1 MAKNKKIGE
10 ERSAKFEK
18 LDDKK
23 NSFGK
28 KKKIFF

>member
-10 ERSAKFEK
+10 EGSAKFEN
-18 LDDKK
+18 LEDQK

-28 KKKIFF
+28 KKIFY